1 VNTNFTQLRKQDL
14 CNPQTPPNENL
25 PPNEQK
31 SNTQPPNAQALRRIL
46 RPYKQSHRWRRK
58 PSANRI
64 KCEPASK
71 AARLVSAK

>member
-1 VNTNFTQLRKQDL
+1 
-14 CNPQTPPNENL
+14 L

>member
-1 VNTNFTQLRKQDL
+1 VVKSFTQLRKQDL
-14 CNPQTPPNENL
+14 CNPQTPPNQNL

-31 SNTQPPNAQALRRIL
+31 SNTQPPRRIL
-46 RPYKQSHRWRRK
+46 RPYKQAHPRRRK

-64 KCEPASK
+64 KREPASK